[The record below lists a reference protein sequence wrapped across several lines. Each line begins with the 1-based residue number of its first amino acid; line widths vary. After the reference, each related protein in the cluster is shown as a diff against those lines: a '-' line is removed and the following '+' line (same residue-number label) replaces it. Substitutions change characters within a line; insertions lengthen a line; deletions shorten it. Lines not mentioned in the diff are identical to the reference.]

1 MEIHDTDK
9 VTVSYVAG
17 GKTYSTTFQVG
28 EKTLQDIF
36 QAAEDANTKDTI
48 FANKA
53 NKSVVAS
60 GLTTG
65 AHDETVLN
73 NAIDKAKQDIIAAQA
88 LTEQLTQSGFIKTP
102 PQEILSETLEEI
114 LKEL

>member
-73 NAIDKAKQDIIAAQA
+73 NATTIK
-88 LTEQLTQSGFIKTP
+88 LFFILFFSSLL
-102 PQEILSETLEEI
+102 ILFLSFD
-114 LKEL
+114 